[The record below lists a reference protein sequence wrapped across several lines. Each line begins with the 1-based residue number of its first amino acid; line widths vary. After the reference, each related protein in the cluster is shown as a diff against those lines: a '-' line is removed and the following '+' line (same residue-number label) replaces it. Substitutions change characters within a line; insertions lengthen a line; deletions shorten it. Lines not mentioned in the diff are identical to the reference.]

1 MSHRRMPKTS
11 RWDCLKP
18 ENSSEDSGN
27 DSKRVNR
34 FKAPPSRAPTNS
46 RWKRSSSPEKKIN
59 TFKTRRRG
67 GGRGHFRNTR
77 RGRGGPS
84 IFDNVKRDQSGRPML
99 QGSTAQGFDITSAMN
114 IQKPK
119 ISNKE
124 RKKQREAQKKKEK
137 EEAAARKKEDEE
149 KAEKDAEAKAATPQA
164 QEWNKAMME
173 RFMYEDESSSDEEDS
188 DED

>member
-18 ENSSEDSGN
+18 EGSSENTGTE
-27 DSKRVNR
+27 SKRVNR
-34 FKAPPSRAPTNS
+34 FKAPSSRAPTNS
-46 RWKRSSSPEKKIN
+46 RWKRSSSPEIKIN

-67 GGRGHFRNTR
+67 GGRGNFRNNR

-99 QGSTAQGFDITSAMN
+99 KGSTTQGFDITSAMN

-137 EEAAARKKEDEE
+137 EEAAARKRADEE
-149 KAEKDAEAKAATPQA
+149 KAEQDA
-164 QEWNKAMME
+164 QEFKANSDWNKAMME

>member
-18 ENSSEDSGN
+18 EGSSENTGTE
-27 DSKRVNR
+27 RVNR

-46 RWKRSSSPEKKIN
+46 RWKRSSSPEVKIN

-67 GGRGHFRNTR
+67 GGRGHFRNNR
-77 RGRGGPS
+77 RGRRGPS

-99 QGSTAQGFDITSAMN
+99 KGSTTQGFDITSAMN

-124 RKKQREAQKKKEK
+124 RKTKRSTKKERERRSSSQKKS
-137 EEAAARKKEDEE
+137 R
-149 KAEKDAEAKAATPQA
+149 
-164 QEWNKAMME
+164 
-173 RFMYEDESSSDEEDS
+173 
-188 DED
+188 